1 MKLSRIALC
10 SLLSVIP
17 LYANDHDDIVES
29 IANDKMTVQPEETI
43 IEETR
48 IHIQNDS
55 ILDEQEQEEEEE
67 EKVIS
72 KGMQHTII
80 ENVESEHAAEVES
93 TTSSPLREQAQHKE
107 EMVHN
112 KGDDEN
118 SRVGNNSQQTSVDT
132 VNEDYESSD
141 DTNMLKQESL
151 ETSESLEKQVVLEGD
166 SNTDENITK
175 ENDNSSSSSSS
186 SSSLKEENDTGINLQ
201 DAEETDGIKDDN
213 SISLSD
219 IPDNAVNDDEPSGNK
234 TESVQTPE
242 KIKQSENAE
251 DCASNEEEEKNKP
264 VEVDYANKSTG
275 AQIVDKSKKF
285 QGTSNL
291 LVNDKDKYAMIECDA
306 GEGAKYVIIG
316 LSEEIRV
323 KSIKLLS
330 YERYSSLT
338 KKFQVLGS
346 QTYPVMTEWEDL
358 GTFDA
363 KPWYKENKE
372 QTFEPAQP
380 GWARYLKFRFLEHYG
395 NEHYCSYTQIKV
407 HGSTTLQGFHE
418 MQLEQNEA
426 AEAAKAVSDE
436 IEHVSYV
443 KSEKRDTDNNV
454 ADGKYH
460 VEEEE
465 EAVEEEELRYSN
477 TDDIVETNEPHEKDD
492 GGVAV
497 RSHPDKVSSH
507 ESEEQSPNA
516 TGTTSVVDEK
526 KSESVEVDKPETR
539 ASPKQDLNSG
549 AHENQNVEATM
560 EDSANDSQ
568 NKVSEERDITGHQ
581 QEPSNGDILESNE
594 PQKTDVDKAD
604 KVVNTEDDVARSNH
618 SKEMENV
625 TLKASDMAK
634 NAPNAHNSEEEVKGN
649 PGPSSPPSVSN
660 AVTSAINSVK
670 NGSLMKDAVQGI
682 NKIIHSNAESKPN
695 SDGSVHREAASPVET
710 SSDDKSNDT
719 KEINTEKVHSS
730 ESVVNTKEIHN
741 PEHVAIHSSD
751 LLDASVQSE
760 LPGQG
765 MATKSNSNDITNKAN
780 VSSTREDILI
790 AQEMVQMLSDRF
802 PHAKCLDYLDFAE
815 FKRRTLDVVNQKGSS
830 IGEKPRVTVQKNEP
844 IFKKLTDEIKG
855 LQASQSVYEQYI
867 KAATSCYQRVIL
879 DLGNEVVVKQNEQDN
894 RMKALEDEMKKLK
907 EKKLHHRLSAE
918 DFRAIIYS
926 LFESLASLTV
936 KISPSLYSWCESLIS
951 FIAIIMERILTDE
964 RVKRMISVAVAYKRD
979 SCIFALGVLCSY
991 VFLNVSMKLNN
1002 PRKKNRKG
1010 QYKREKAAQ
1019 HRSKNKEGI
1028 IVALHNAPS
1037 LHTDEEGSY

>member
-1 MKLSRIALC
+1 
-10 SLLSVIP
+10 
-17 LYANDHDDIVES
+17 
-29 IANDKMTVQPEETI
+29 
-43 IEETR
+43 
-48 IHIQNDS
+48 
-55 ILDEQEQEEEEE
+55 
-67 EKVIS
+67 
-72 KGMQHTII
+72 
-80 ENVESEHAAEVES
+80 
-93 TTSSPLREQAQHKE
+93 
-107 EMVHN
+107 
-112 KGDDEN
+112 
-118 SRVGNNSQQTSVDT
+118 
-132 VNEDYESSD
+132 
-141 DTNMLKQESL
+141 
-151 ETSESLEKQVVLEGD
+151 
-166 SNTDENITK
+166 
-175 ENDNSSSSSSS
+175 
-186 SSSLKEENDTGINLQ
+186 LKEENDTGDNLQ
-201 DAEETDGIKDDN
+201 DVEETDGIKDDN

-219 IPDNAVNDDEPSGNK
+219 TPINVVNDDEPSGNE

-251 DCASNEEEEKNKP
+251 DCASNEKEEEEEEKNKP

-426 AEAAKAVSDE
+426 AEAAKAVVDE

-454 ADGKYH
+454 AADGKDH

-465 EAVEEEELRYSN
+465 VEEEELRSSN
-477 TDDIVETNEPHEKDD
+477 TDNIVEPNESHEKDD
-492 GGVAV
+492 GGVTV
-497 RSHPDKVSSH
+497 TSHPDRVSSH
-507 ESEEQSPNA
+507 KDEEQSPNA

-539 ASPKQDLNSG
+539 ASPKQDLNSD
-549 AHENQNVEATM
+549 AHENQNVEVM
-560 EDSANDSQ
+560 IEDSANDSQ
-568 NKVSEERDITGHQ
+568 KKVSEEQDITGHQ
-581 QEPSNGDILESNE
+581 QEASNGDILESNE
-594 PQKTDVDKAD
+594 PKKIDVGKAD
-604 KVVNTEDDVARSNH
+604 KVINTEDDVARSNH
-618 SKEMENV
+618 SKELENV

-634 NAPNAHNSEEEVKGN
+634 NAPNAHDSEEEVKGN
-649 PGPSSPPSVSN
+649 PEPSSPPSVSN

-682 NKIIHSNAESKPN
+682 NKIIHSSAESKPN
-695 SDGSVHREAASPVET
+695 PEGSVHHGAASPVEI
-710 SSDDKSNDT
+710 SSDDKSN
-719 KEINTEKVHSS
+719 EINTENVHSS
-730 ESVVNTKEIHN
+730 ESIVSAKEIHN
-741 PEHVAIHSSD
+741 PEHVAIHPSD
-751 LLDASVQSE
+751 LLDDSVQSE

-765 MATKSNSNDITNKAN
+765 IATKSNSNDITNKAN
-780 VSSTREDILI
+780 VSSTREDLLI

-802 PHAKCLDYLDFAE
+802 PNAKCLDYLDFAE

-879 DLGNEVVVKQNEQDN
+879 DLGNEVVVKQNEQDH
-894 RMKALEDEMKKLK
+894 RMKSLEDEMKKLK
-907 EKKLHHRLSAE
+907 EEKLHHRLSAE
-918 DFRAIIYS
+918 DIRAIIYS

-951 FIAIIMERILTDE
+951 FIAVIIERILTDD
-964 RVKRMISVAVAYKRD
+964 RVKRMISIAVAYKRD
-979 SCIFALGVLCSY
+979 GCIFALGILCSY

-1010 QYKREKAAQ
+1010 QYKREKVAQ

-1028 IVALHNAPS
+1028 IAALHNAPS
-1037 LHTDEEGSY
+1037 LHTDEEDSY